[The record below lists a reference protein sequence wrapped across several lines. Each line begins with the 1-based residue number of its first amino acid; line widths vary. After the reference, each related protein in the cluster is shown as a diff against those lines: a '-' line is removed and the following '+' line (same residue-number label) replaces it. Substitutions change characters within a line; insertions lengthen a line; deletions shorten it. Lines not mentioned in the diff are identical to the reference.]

1 MSRETEGIQK
11 IAVIRL
17 RRANFSRRAESP
29 FLLPAAP
36 AAFAPSYGEVEETN
50 GCLAFIKVFFILQ
63 KNYHPKTAVRF
74 IESVKKG
81 RFNQLSGE
89 RVEKDFKLCHL
100 TIFLLVDVSKRI
112 ILIKYIRLS
121 IMLQKYR
128 RVVLPLVFFF
138 LFFMIPCMPD
148 RIISASLEVVGIP
161 LEVANSELFKEH
173 FQSTLSSVA
182 DIPYNM
188 INVGTAE
195 PARSTRQVLSVQAKL
210 LLEKTLRIPYTVSL
224 SATVGDDEILTT
236 TNPLYNLRMHDND
249 EEALKVQTYLSTSK
263 IREEVKTRLGV
274 LLQLPTTPTPITKS
288 SNDVGND
295 ALIDRMQQLRQQRL
309 HDGTQIDL
317 MVATPATTPTGQPSN
332 QPSNQ
337 PSTEPTQQPSSQP
350 SAQPV
355 MCPSS
360 QPSRYVCML

>member
-1 MSRETEGIQK
+1 
-11 IAVIRL
+11 
-17 RRANFSRRAESP
+17 
-29 FLLPAAP
+29 
-36 AAFAPSYGEVEETN
+36 
-50 GCLAFIKVFFILQ
+50 
-63 KNYHPKTAVRF
+63 
-74 IESVKKG
+74 
-81 RFNQLSGE
+81 
-89 RVEKDFKLCHL
+89 
-100 TIFLLVDVSKRI
+100 
-112 ILIKYIRLS
+112 
-121 IMLQKYR
+121 MLQKYR

-188 INVGTAE
+188 ISVGTAE

-236 TNPLYNLRMHDND
+236 TNPLYHLRMNDND
-249 EEALKVQTYLSTSK
+249 EEALKVQTYLSTAR

-274 LLQLPTTPTPITKS
+274 LLQLPTTSTPVIKSKS
-288 SNDVGND
+288 SSDVGND

-309 HDGTQIDL
+309 HDGAQIDL
-317 MVATPATTPTGQPSN
+317 MVATPATTPTGQPSQ

-355 MCPSS
+355 TRPSG
-360 QPSRYVCML
+360 QPSRYACLL

>member
-1 MSRETEGIQK
+1 
-11 IAVIRL
+11 
-17 RRANFSRRAESP
+17 
-29 FLLPAAP
+29 
-36 AAFAPSYGEVEETN
+36 
-50 GCLAFIKVFFILQ
+50 
-63 KNYHPKTAVRF
+63 
-74 IESVKKG
+74 
-81 RFNQLSGE
+81 
-89 RVEKDFKLCHL
+89 
-100 TIFLLVDVSKRI
+100 
-112 ILIKYIRLS
+112 
-121 IMLQKYR
+121 MLQKYR
-128 RVVLPLVFFF
+128 SIILPLVLFF
-138 LFFMIPCMPD
+138 LLFIIPCMPD

-188 INVGTAE
+188 ISVGTAE

-224 SATVGDDEILTT
+224 SATVGADEILTT

-249 EEALKVQTYLSTSK
+249 EEALKVQTYLSTAR

-274 LLQLPTTPTPITKS
+274 LLQLPTTSTPVIKSKS
-288 SNDVGND
+288 SSDVAND

-309 HDGTQIDL
+309 HDGDTQIDL

-337 PSTEPTQQPSSQP
+337 PSMEPTQQPSSQP

-355 MCPSS
+355 MRPSG
-360 QPSRYVCML
+360 QPSRYVYFF

>member
-1 MSRETEGIQK
+1 
-11 IAVIRL
+11 
-17 RRANFSRRAESP
+17 
-29 FLLPAAP
+29 
-36 AAFAPSYGEVEETN
+36 
-50 GCLAFIKVFFILQ
+50 
-63 KNYHPKTAVRF
+63 
-74 IESVKKG
+74 
-81 RFNQLSGE
+81 
-89 RVEKDFKLCHL
+89 
-100 TIFLLVDVSKRI
+100 
-112 ILIKYIRLS
+112 
-121 IMLQKYR
+121 MLQKYR
-128 RVVLPLVFFF
+128 RVILPLVLILL
-138 LFFMIPCMPD
+138 LFILPCMPD

-173 FQSTLSSVA
+173 FQSTLSTVA

-188 INVGTAE
+188 ISVGTAE

-355 MCPSS
+355 MRPSS

>member
-1 MSRETEGIQK
+1 
-11 IAVIRL
+11 
-17 RRANFSRRAESP
+17 
-29 FLLPAAP
+29 
-36 AAFAPSYGEVEETN
+36 
-50 GCLAFIKVFFILQ
+50 
-63 KNYHPKTAVRF
+63 
-74 IESVKKG
+74 
-81 RFNQLSGE
+81 
-89 RVEKDFKLCHL
+89 
-100 TIFLLVDVSKRI
+100 
-112 ILIKYIRLS
+112 
-121 IMLQKYR
+121 
-128 RVVLPLVFFF
+128 
-138 LFFMIPCMPD
+138 MI
-148 RIISASLEVVGIP
+148 S
-161 LEVANSELFKEH
+161 
-173 FQSTLSSVA
+173 
-182 DIPYNM
+182 
-188 INVGTAE
+188 VGTAE

-224 SATVGDDEILTT
+224 SATVGDDELLTT

>member
-1 MSRETEGIQK
+1 
-11 IAVIRL
+11 
-17 RRANFSRRAESP
+17 
-29 FLLPAAP
+29 
-36 AAFAPSYGEVEETN
+36 
-50 GCLAFIKVFFILQ
+50 
-63 KNYHPKTAVRF
+63 
-74 IESVKKG
+74 
-81 RFNQLSGE
+81 
-89 RVEKDFKLCHL
+89 
-100 TIFLLVDVSKRI
+100 
-112 ILIKYIRLS
+112 
-121 IMLQKYR
+121 
-128 RVVLPLVFFF
+128 
-138 LFFMIPCMPD
+138 MPD

-173 FQSTLSSVA
+173 FQSTLSTVA

-188 INVGTAE
+188 ISVGTAE

-355 MCPSS
+355 MRPSS